1 MVKTV
6 RDQGNS
12 IAAPS
17 SDIHPLLCL
26 CKSRYMPQ
34 ASPNETIARQEK
46 TKDSLDHS
54 KFCKKNCQEIDPHIL
69 IEHFIKAS

>member
-6 RDQGNS
+6 QDQGNS

-17 SDIHPLLCL
+17 SDIYILSCAYVRADICHKLHQMRQLH
-26 CKSRYMPQ
+26 
-34 ASPNETIARQEK
+34 ARK
-46 TKDSLDHS
+46 KPKILDHS
-54 KFCKKNCQEIDPHIL
+54 KLCKKNCQEIDPHIL